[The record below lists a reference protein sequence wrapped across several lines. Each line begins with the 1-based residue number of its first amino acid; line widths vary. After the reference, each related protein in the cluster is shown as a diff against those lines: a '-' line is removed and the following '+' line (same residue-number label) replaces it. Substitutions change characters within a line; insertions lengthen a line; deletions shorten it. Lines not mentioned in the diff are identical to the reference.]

1 MWFMTLLMKTD
12 SGDGNKPP
20 RTPLAKPITETRRRR
35 EKAAAASAGGRG
47 EGINAGGTEEPCR
60 DTPLATGSCWCPGPR
75 PSLTMMATPEN
86 MTAETSCQT
95 LREKEDG
102 GHGVSTGAMPSL
114 RRRKAFLAARSVVSL
129 HPLPSRNRGQP
140 RGSPHPGSSILAGET
155 EPKILLTQAEGGS
168 DPAERMVSP
177 WDATTQS
184 HARPGASPAPREPLW
199 FPVPA
204 VGQELEG
211 LRMI

>member
-1 MWFMTLLMKTD
+1 MTLLMKTD

-47 EGINAGGTEEPCR
+47 GGINAGGTEEPLW
-60 DTPLATGSCWCPGPR
+60 DTPLATGSCWYPGPR

-95 LREKEDG
+95 LCEKENG

-114 RRRKAFLAARSVVSL
+114 RHRKAFLAARSVVSL

-140 RGSPHPGSSILAGET
+140 RGSRGMTRL
-155 EPKILLTQAEGGS
+155 
-168 DPAERMVSP
+168 PASR
-177 WDATTQS
+177 
-184 HARPGASPAPREPLW
+184 
-199 FPVPA
+199 
-204 VGQELEG
+204 
-211 LRMI
+211 